1 MITKLKLEIQK
12 ERLKHF
18 PCYIFIST
26 LFVGGR
32 VQKSSQEFSL
42 SAKCGIIQLIQTVV
56 SFNGYMRGMAVSKS
70 QAHLNSFFQV

>member
-1 MITKLKLEIQK
+1 ML
-12 ERLKHF
+12 
-18 PCYIFIST
+18 YIYFNIICR
-26 LFVGGR
+26 GGG

-70 QAHLNSFFQV
+70 QAHLNYFFQVELPATALNL